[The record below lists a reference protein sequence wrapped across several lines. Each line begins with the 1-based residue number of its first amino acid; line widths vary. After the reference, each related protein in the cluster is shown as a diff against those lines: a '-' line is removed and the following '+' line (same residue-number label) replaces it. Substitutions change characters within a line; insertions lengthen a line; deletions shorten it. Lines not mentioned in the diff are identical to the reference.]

1 MTQRITDKDLQG
13 MINRLNLLTGMPSAP
28 YAKSEDGTFKP
39 QAGNYHLDY
48 AYGGVSLSRMS
59 LNEGSTGVSKPLNHC
74 YCTKRE
80 LYDQIYA
87 FIRGIETQQEASC

>member
-1 MTQRITDKDLQG
+1 MTTRITDKDLQG
-13 MINRLNLLTGMPSAP
+13 MCNRLNRITGMPSEP
-28 YAKSEDGTFKP
+28 YAKDADGTYKP
-39 QAGNYHLDY
+39 QAGNYHLDH

-59 LNEGSTGVSKPLNHC
+59 LTAGCTGVSKPLNHG

-87 FIRGIETQQEASC
+87 FIRGIETQQEEVA